1 MFDLFLYFLVLL
13 APGLIGALIYSIAA
27 RFTTEI
33 ELPVVLI
40 LDLVTFTTM
49 ITGLYFLH
57 DVLTFSD
64 LTFEF
69 TCLSFTRKY
78 ILLSTGINIFY
89 GVVFGIIRRLLFFI
103 PRRPLIPR

>member
-13 APGLIGALIYSIAA
+13 APGLIGAFFYSIAA
-27 RFTTEI
+27 RWTTEI
-33 ELPVVLI
+33 LPPVVLI

-57 DVLTFSD
+57 DVLTVPD
-64 LTFEF
+64 LIFEF
-69 TCLSFTRKY
+69 TCLSFIRKY

-103 PRRPLIPR
+103 PRKPLIPR